1 MHRKVSVFLP
11 LLLSV
16 MKRKTYLALIL
27 VFTLLAIAFW
37 VLKLGF
43 DIQLPFQTFLIIAW
57 MVIVEY
63 IHAKRRKMV
72 TGKYGLNPLK
82 IRSAIDTIK
91 KCYGPD
97 ANISN
102 PSPKAEAAN

>member
-1 MHRKVSVFLP
+1 M
-11 LLLSV
+11 
-16 MKRKTYLALIL
+16 
-27 VFTLLAIAFW
+27 FW

-43 DIQLPFQTFLIIAW
+43 GINLPYQTFLIIAW

-63 IHAKRRKMV
+63 IHAMRRKMV

-102 PSPKAEAAN
+102 PSLKMYEAH